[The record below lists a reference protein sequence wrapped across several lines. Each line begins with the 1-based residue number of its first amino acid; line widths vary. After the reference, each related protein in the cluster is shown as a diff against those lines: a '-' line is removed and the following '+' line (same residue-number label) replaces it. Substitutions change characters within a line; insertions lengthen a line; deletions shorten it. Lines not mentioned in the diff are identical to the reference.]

1 MKKQKK
7 LIALSTLAVMGLG
20 MLSANRL
27 RQTSREDTPSQRKL
41 TGNESIQLSSPKF
54 SRNADGTFTETVHYA
69 LQPAGITGVSFYTT
83 LDWVQ
88 NENSAFDWKVVDN
101 TKKVED
107 YVTYSRDTVAQTIS
121 FTCKKEFG
129 RPLRFDRAVQE
140 DTSKTAEIQIDYSR
154 KRVEKAKVIRNVE
167 EFTDNKPVFI
177 KIQDAK
183 WSIGSVGSTTETQRV
198 EVGYKGDP
206 ISTLLGPIQEPN
218 SSGYIAYLGGTYS
231 SAAGLRRARADKFNA
246 YLKECISD
254 DNPTCFQKSYLKEI
268 GTYSYTH
275 FGTRNSKTN
284 FINNYRAAAERGNG
298 FYVKVTVADEV
309 IYNKVINFSNGANR
323 LDSLTI
329 DKSGIVF

>member
-7 LIALSTLAVMGLG
+7 LIALSSLAVMGLG
-20 MLSANRL
+20 RLSANRL
-27 RQTSREDTPSQRKL
+27 RQKSRDEVPSQRKL
-41 TGNESIQLSSPKF
+41 TGNESIHLSEPRF
-54 SRNADGTFTETVHYA
+54 ARNADGTFTETVHYS
-69 LQPAGITGVSFYTT
+69 LQPAGITGISFYTT

-88 NENSAFDWKVVDN
+88 DDNSTFDWATVDN

-154 KRVEKAKVIRNVE
+154 KRLEKAKVIRNVE

-183 WSIGSVGSTTETQRV
+183 WSIGSTGSTKETERV
-198 EVGYKGDP
+198 EVGYKGEP
-206 ISTLLGPIQEPN
+206 ISALLGQIQEPN
-218 SSGYIAYLGGTYS
+218 SSGYISYLGGTYTT
-231 SAAGLRRARADKFNA
+231 AAGLRVARAEKFSS
-246 YLKECISD
+246 YLKDCISD
-254 DNPTCFQKSYLKEI
+254 DNPTCFQKSHLKEI

-275 FGTRNSKTN
+275 FGTRNSMTN

-298 FYVKVTVADEV
+298 FYVKVTVADEI
-309 IYNKVINFSNGANR
+309 IYNKVINFSNQVDR

-329 DKSGIVF
+329 DQSAIVF

>member
-1 MKKQKK
+1 MTDQAEP
-7 LIALSTLAVMGLG
+7 IPEDE
-20 MLSANRL
+20 R
-27 RQTSREDTPSQRKL
+27 SRIFQR
-41 TGNESIQLSSPKF
+41 
-54 SRNADGTFTETVHYA
+54 
-69 LQPAGITGVSFYTT
+69 FYRG
-83 LDWVQ
+83 Q
-88 NENSAFDWKVVDN
+88 N
-101 TKKVED
+101 
-107 YVTYSRDTVAQTIS
+107 
-121 FTCKKEFG
+121 
-129 RPLRFDRAVQE
+129 
-140 DTSKTAEIQIDYSR
+140 SKTAEIQIDYSR

-231 SAAGLRRARADKFNA
+231 SAAGLRRARAEKFNA

-254 DNPTCFQKSYLKEI
+254 DNPTCFQKSHLKEI

-275 FGTRNSKTN
+275 FGTRNSRTN

-329 DKSGIVF
+329 DQGLPQGERLVKLNQIAIQQMKVLEDNQDRNLLQRFR